1 MKTDLV
7 KGFRDFTGEQAE
19 KREFIKE
26 VLKQTFER
34 HGFQPAES
42 PVVEYEE
49 FVKGENPNDE
59 AVSDIFK
66 LKDRGKRKLALRYEH
81 TFSLKR
87 IMQNKKMPYKRY
99 AIGPVFR
106 DEPVTGNRTRQ
117 FTQCDIDIIG
127 STIKDDAE
135 VLSVINTLLKS
146 LKIEATIYVNNRK
159 LMNEI
164 FKSQGIKKGKEQIIK
179 EIDKLDKIPE
189 KEVKA
194 NLKKYNAENILE
206 EFKKPISEF
215 EKYKSFS
222 EIKELFEY
230 CKSYGVKI
238 EFQPTL
244 ARGLSYYS
252 GTVFEIKAKKIRETI
267 FGGGSYIFNGV
278 QGVGFGVSIERL
290 ELVTN
295 IKMNLEKYLIVSLN
309 QDKEAIKLANKLRAT
324 GKNVSM
330 FYGKPS
336 KALEYANSY
345 KINKVIFVGEREVK
359 SKKFK
364 IKIMSSG
371 KESLL
376 K

>member
-164 FKSQGIKKGKEQIIK
+164 FKSRGIKKDKEQIIK

>member
-49 FVKGENPNDE
+49 FVKGENRNDE

-164 FKSQGIKKGKEQIIK
+164 FKSRGIKKDKEQIIK